1 MALPAPAAGRR
12 GLVSF
17 RLFGFP
23 VSIHTSFL
31 LIVGYIGLQ
40 AGGGVEFGLVWL
52 AVATVSVLAHELG
65 HALVAAPVGG
75 QPRIDLYAMAGLT
88 TWQPGRASRARR
100 VAVSVAGPGAGVAL
114 GIVMLVVYGV
124 VKPVEGSLVDNAL
137 RAAVF
142 VNLFWGLLNL
152 LPILPL
158 DGGQVALAAMPGK
171 DERVRLRR
179 AAYLSLGTAVAVI
192 ALALSA
198 KQLFPALLLIWLS
211 AGNLQTL
218 RALRHAEKGDPFVAR
233 LDAANTAI
241 REGRPE
247 DALRALPDAP
257 AVPPEWAADVA
268 LYRAMALLRLDRA
281 REAQEA
287 LVNELPEGVRADPV
301 IAAAVLLANGQERL
315 AYESLDAA
323 LRTDPRHWAVRE
335 LVTLL
340 VRRGDDVDAA
350 LKDVTPEGAVG
361 AMTALSEAGRFAE
374 SARWGERAVAGG
386 TGPLVAYETARA
398 WARAGEPDRALRAL
412 DDAAQVGFADVTR
425 LVADPVLAPARAL
438 PGYEAV
444 ARRIRDNGL
453 GVPGPHPIA

>member
-1 MALPAPAAGRR
+1 VALPAPAAGRQ

-17 RLFGFP
+17 RLLGFP

-31 LIVGYIGLQ
+31 VIVGFFGLT

-52 AVATVSVLAHELG
+52 VVATVSVLAHELG

-114 GIVMLVVYGV
+114 GIVAFAGWHAVN
-124 VKPVEGSLVDNAL
+124 PVDGSLLDNAF

-158 DGGQVALAAMPGK
+158 DGGQVALAIMPGN
-171 DERVRLRR
+171 ERDRLRR
-179 AAYLSLGTAVAVI
+179 AAYLSLGTAAAVV
-192 ALALSA
+192 ALAVAAQEVFAAILVV
-198 KQLFPALLLIWLS
+198 WLS

-218 RALRHAEKGDPFVAR
+218 RALRQAERGDPFAAR
-233 LDAANTAI
+233 LDAANAAI

-247 DALRALPDAP
+247 DALRALPDPP
-257 AVPPEWAADVA
+257 AVPPERAEDVA

-287 LVNELPEGVRADPV
+287 LVDELPEGVRADPV
-301 IAAAVLLANGQERL
+301 IAGAVLLANGQDRL
-315 AYESLDAA
+315 AYESLDVA
-323 LRTDPRHWAVRE
+323 LRENPRHWAVRE

-340 VRRGDDVDAA
+340 LRRGDDVDAV

-361 AMTALSEAGRFAE
+361 AMTALYGAGRFAE
-374 SARWGERAVAGG
+374 SATWGERAVAGG

-398 WARAGEPDRALRAL
+398 WARAGEPDRALRTL
-412 DDAAQVGFADVTR
+412 DDAAQLGFADVTR
-425 LVADPVLAPARAL
+425 AVADPDLAPARAL
-438 PGYEAV
+438 PAFEDV

>member
-1 MALPAPAAGRR
+1 VALPAPAAGRQ

-31 LIVGYIGLQ
+31 VIVGFFGLT

-52 AVATVSVLAHELG
+52 VVATVSVLAHELG

-114 GIVMLVVYGV
+114 GIGVLVLWHAVNPA
-124 VKPVEGSLVDNAL
+124 KGSLLDNAFN
-137 RAAVF
+137 AAVF

-158 DGGQVALAAMPGK
+158 DGGQVALALMPGR
-171 DERVRLRR
+171 DERARLRR
-179 AAYLSLGTAVAVI
+179 AAYLSLGTAAAVV
-192 ALALSA
+192 ALAVAAQEVFAAILVV
-198 KQLFPALLLIWLS
+198 WLS

-218 RALRHAEKGDPFVAR
+218 RALRQAENGDPFVAR
-233 LDAANTAI
+233 LDAAHAAI

-257 AVPPEWAADVA
+257 AVPPQWAEDVA

-287 LVNELPEGVRADPV
+287 LVTELPAGVRADPV

-315 AYESLDAA
+315 AHESLDVA

-340 VRRGDDVDAA
+340 VRRGDDVDAV

-398 WARAGEPDRALRAL
+398 WARAGDPDRALRTL
-412 DDAAQVGFADVTR
+412 DDAAQLGFRDVTR
-425 LVADPVLAPARAL
+425 VVGDPDLAPARAL
-438 PGYEAV
+438 AGYEAV

-453 GVPGPHPIA
+453 GVPGPHPIT